1 MYPKD
6 NSESYL
12 MNNCLSKYNTIF
24 SQIDL
29 KFIGLAKLFFVM
41 NNMLKISWLIYH
53 DTAFRRTWVVGKI
66 QARF

>member
-1 MYPKD
+1 MYLKD

-41 NNMLKISWLIYH
+41 NNILKIS
-53 DTAFRRTWVVGKI
+53 
-66 QARF
+66 

>member
-29 KFIGLAKLFFVM
+29 KFIGLAKLFFFVM
-41 NNMLKISWLIYH
+41 NNILKISWLIYH
-53 DTAFRRTWVVGKI
+53 VRRFAVHG
-66 QARF
+66 

>member
-24 SQIDL
+24 SQIEL
-29 KFIGLAKLFFVM
+29 KFFDLAKLFFICFIT
-41 NNMLKISWLIYH
+41 NNILKIS
-53 DTAFRRTWVVGKI
+53 
-66 QARF
+66 

>member
-24 SQIDL
+24 SQTEL
-29 KFIGLAKLFFVM
+29 KIIGLAKLFFYLFY
-41 NNMLKISWLIYH
+41 NK
-53 DTAFRRTWVVGKI
+53 
-66 QARF
+66 